1 MRILSYNNRK
11 PNEKIKE
18 IFIPNG
24 PRLQSILNK
33 TATKNKEKN
42 TFPLPVCSQYL
53 NVYNSEKVVAGFFI
67 FSIQLPFL
75 KRGRGYRSSNL
86 DLVKSDFST
95 HVYTNVKGKSCRYFA
110 GCPPSDSSQMFGLL
124 F

>member
-1 MRILSYNNRK
+1 MGEREDKKDEGNEILSYNNRK

-42 TFPLPVCSQYL
+42 TFPLPVCSQ
-53 NVYNSEKVVAGFFI
+53 
-67 FSIQLPFL
+67 
-75 KRGRGYRSSNL
+75 
-86 DLVKSDFST
+86 
-95 HVYTNVKGKSCRYFA
+95 
-110 GCPPSDSSQMFGLL
+110 
-124 F
+124 